1 MLTGIYGYCGSGK
14 NVFATIDAF
23 YTPKEIPIYV
33 NFELRL
39 KNAER
44 IEPEEVFEVF
54 EYDAKVPIKKMITD
68 EAYSWFESRGSGQS
82 DINTFLSYLMFQS
95 RKRGLN
101 WMSIAQLRASLDLRW
116 RGMEDRIVLAEER
129 NLDISGDSKEN
140 FGYWLLKNNRKK
152 HVTIKYEKA
161 KPFFDL
167 YETKEVVIPIE
178 FKEMQLKMKNRK
190 LDNLN
195 DYIDELVVKLITAS
209 EKKKI
214 IFPTKIVKD
223 DTVYHFTQE
232 WVRDALIKINENGDY
247 CSNVKVRL
255 LEKLNS

>member
-14 NVFATIDAF
+14 NVFATIDAKF
-23 YTPKEIPIYV
+23 TPKEIPIYV

-54 EYDAKVPIKKMITD
+54 EYDSKIPIKKMITD

-129 NLDISGDSKEN
+129 NLDISGDSKED

-161 KPFFDL
+161 KPFFEL

-190 LDNLN
+190 PDNLN
-195 DYIDELVVKLITAS
+195 IYVDGLVIKLIEAS
-209 EKKKI
+209 KKKRI
-214 IFPTKIVKD
+214 VFPTKIIKD
-223 DTVYHFTQE
+223 EIEYRFTQE
-232 WVRDALIKINENGDY
+232 WVRDALMKIEEDGSY
-247 CSNVKVRL
+247 ASNVKVRL